1 MIDIKD
7 IKDSKFLKDYSNQEL
22 EELACKIRQ
31 FILESVSKNGG
42 HLSSNLG
49 IVDLTLALA
58 KVFDFEKDIVLFDVG
73 HQAYTYKILT
83 GRANGFERL
92 RKKDGISGFQS
103 LKESKYDHY
112 ETGHSSN
119 SIGTGLGF
127 ALARDMDK
135 KDYEVISIIG
145 DGSIGNGLSYEA
157 LNQIG
162 FLKTKQ
168 IIILND
174 NQMSI
179 SKNVGALSNFLDS
192 IRAAKGYNNAKSKT
206 KRFLNK
212 TKIGS
217 LIASFL
223 DKIKRLLKKI
233 YLRKS
238 SIFSEFG
245 IEYFGP
251 INGHDY
257 KEMIKY
263 LNMAKNLNKSVI
275 LHVITKK
282 GKGYKLAEE
291 DTVGKYHGI
300 APFDINTGK
309 LLKEDNYPSYSEIVS
324 SYVYNYARKDKSII
338 CITPGMSYGSKL
350 ETIKEKLPNQF
361 IDVGI
366 AEEHAL
372 LLANGLSLS
381 GKKPI
386 VFIYSSFLQRGYDQL
401 IHDIARNNS
410 KMLICIDRAGFV
422 PNDGSSHQGVF
433 DVPMLLSIP
442 NFVVTSP
449 KDAKEANDLIYTSL
463 NYDGPFT
470 LRFAKINLKYDYS
483 KAEKLEMGTWKI
495 VKKGTDGVLISYGEF
510 VRRALNIA
518 NLLMN
523 ENINLMVIN
532 ARFLKPYDAKMFK
545 EIQNMHKPIFVYE
558 ESMEIG
564 SFGSFLS
571 LESINAD
578 IYTFGV
584 KDEFSTHGTR
594 DELIKMNGLDEE
606 SIINK
611 IKDIIK

>member
-7 IKDSKFLKDYSNQEL
+7 IKDSNFLKDYSNQEL

-31 FILESVSKNGG
+31 FILESVAKNGG

-49 IVDLTLALA
+49 IVDLTLAMA
-58 KVFDFEKDIVLFDVG
+58 KVFDFEKDIILFDVG

-83 GRANGFERL
+83 GRVNGFVNL
-92 RKKDGISGFQS
+92 RQKGGLSGFQS

-127 ALARDMDK
+127 ALARDLNND
-135 KDYEVISIIG
+135 DYNIISVIG

-162 FLKTKQ
+162 SLKTKQ

-192 IRAAKGYNNAKSKT
+192 IRAAKGYNKAKSNT

-217 LIASFL
+217 AIASFL

-275 LHVITKK
+275 LHVITTK

-291 DTVGKYHGI
+291 DSIGKYHGI

-309 LLKEDNYPSYSEIVS
+309 LLNENNYPSYSEIVS

-350 ETIKEKLPNQF
+350 ETIKEKLNNQF

-372 LLANGLSLS
+372 LLANGLSLA

-386 VFIYSSFLQRGYDQL
+386 VFIYSSFLQRGYDEL

-422 PNDGSSHQGVF
+422 SADGSSHQGVF
-433 DVPMLLSIP
+433 DIPMLLSIP
-442 NFVVTSP
+442 GFLVTSP

-470 LRFAKINLKYDYS
+470 MRFPKMNLKYDYS
-483 KAEKLEMGTWKI
+483 KAEKLEIGSWE
-495 VKKGTDGVLISYGEF
+495 VLKKGTDGIIISYGDF
-510 VRRALNIA
+510 VNRALNVA
-518 NLLMN
+518 NNLMN
-523 ENINLMVIN
+523 DNISLMVIN
-532 ARFLKPYDAKMFK
+532 ARFLKPYDKKMFN
-545 EIQNMHKPIFVYE
+545 EILNLRKPIFVYE

-564 SFGSFLS
+564 SLGSLLAKDCIDS
-571 LESINAD
+571 Q
-578 IYTFGV
+578 IYSFGV
-584 KDEFSTHGTR
+584 KDAFNFHASRE
-594 DELIKMNGLDEE
+594 ELIKENELDED

-611 IKDIIK
+611 IRNILK

>member
-7 IKDSKFLKDYSNQEL
+7 IKDSNFLKDYSNQEL

-31 FILESVSKNGG
+31 FILESVAKNGG

-49 IVDLTLALA
+49 IVDLTLAMA
-58 KVFDFEKDIVLFDVG
+58 KVFDFEKDIILFDVG

-83 GRANGFERL
+83 GRVNGFVNL
-92 RKKDGISGFQS
+92 RQKGGLSGFQS

-127 ALARDMDK
+127 ALARDLNND
-135 KDYEVISIIG
+135 DYNIISVIG

-162 FLKTKQ
+162 SLKTKQ

-192 IRAAKGYNNAKSKT
+192 IRAAKGYNKAKSNT

-217 LIASFL
+217 AIASFL

-275 LHVITKK
+275 LHVITTK

-291 DTVGKYHGI
+291 DSIGKYHGI

-309 LLKEDNYPSYSEIVS
+309 LLNENNYPSYSEIVS

-350 ETIKEKLPNQF
+350 ETIKEKLNNQF

-372 LLANGLSLS
+372 LLANGLSLA

-386 VFIYSSFLQRGYDQL
+386 VFIYSSFLQRGYDEL

-422 PNDGSSHQGVF
+422 SADGSSHQGVF
-433 DVPMLLSIP
+433 DIPMLLSIP
-442 NFVVTSP
+442 GFLVTSP

-470 LRFAKINLKYDYS
+470 MRFPKMNLKYDYS
-483 KAEKLEMGTWKI
+483 KGEKLEIGSWE
-495 VKKGTDGVLISYGEF
+495 VLKKGTDGIIISYGDF
-510 VRRALNIA
+510 ANRALNVA
-518 NLLMN
+518 NNLMN
-523 ENINLMVIN
+523 DNISLMVIN
-532 ARFLKPYDAKMFK
+532 ARFLKPYDKKMFN
-545 EIQNMHKPIFVYE
+545 EILNLRKPIFVYE

-564 SFGSFLS
+564 SLGSLLAKDCIDS
-571 LESINAD
+571 Q
-578 IYTFGV
+578 IYSFGV
-584 KDEFSTHGTR
+584 KDAFNFHASRE
-594 DELIKMNGLDEE
+594 ELIKENELDED

-611 IKDIIK
+611 IRNILK

>member
-83 GRANGFERL
+83 GRANGFENL
-92 RKKDGISGFQS
+92 RKKDGLSGFQS
-103 LKESKYDHY
+103 LRESKYDHY

-127 ALARDMDK
+127 AMARDMDK

-162 FLKTKQ
+162 FLKNKQ

-192 IRAAKGYNNAKSKT
+192 IRAAKGYNNAKSRT

-223 DKIKRLLKKI
+223 DKIKRVLKRI

-263 LNMAKNLNKSVI
+263 LNMAKNFDKSVI
-275 LHVITKK
+275 LHVITTK

-291 DTVGKYHGI
+291 DTIGKYHGI

-324 SYVYNYARKDKSII
+324 SFVYNYARKDKSII

-350 ETIKEKLPNQF
+350 ETIKEKLSNQF

-422 PNDGSSHQGVF
+422 SSDGSSHQGIF

-470 LRFAKINLKYDYS
+470 MRFSKINLKYDYS
-483 KAEKLEMGTWKI
+483 KAEKLEIGSWEI
-495 VKKGTDGVLISYGEF
+495 LKKGSDAVIISYGDF
-510 VRRALNIA
+510 VNKALNIA
-518 NLLMN
+518 NLLMK
-523 ENINLMVIN
+523 ENINLMVVN
-532 ARFLKPYDAKMFK
+532 ARFLKPYDIKMFK
-545 EIQNMHKPIFVYE
+545 EIQNLHKPIFVYE
-558 ESMEIG
+558 ESLEIG
-564 SFGSFLS
+564 SLGSLLAKDS
-571 LESINAD
+571 NNAN
-578 IYTFGV
+578 IYTFGI
-584 KDEFSTHGTR
+584 KDKFDAHASR
-594 DELIKMNGLDEE
+594 DELIKLNELDEE
-606 SIINK
+606 SVVNK
-611 IKDIIK
+611 IKDMIK

>member
-1 MIDIKD
+1 MIDIKN
-7 IKDSKFLKDYSNQEL
+7 IKDSKFLKNYNNKEL
-22 EELACKIRQ
+22 EELACQIRK

-58 KVFDFEKDIVLFDVG
+58 KVFDFEKDILLFDVG

-83 GRANGFERL
+83 GRANDFETL
-92 RKKDGISGFQS
+92 RQKGGLSGFQS
-103 LKESKYDHY
+103 LKESKYDHF

-135 KDYEVISIIG
+135 KNYDVISIIG

-162 FLKTKQ
+162 SLKTKQ

-192 IRAAKGYNNAKSKT
+192 IRAAKGYNNAKNKT
-206 KRFLNK
+206 KNFLNK
-212 TKIGS
+212 TKVGS
-217 LIASFL
+217 LLARFL
-223 DKIKRLLKKI
+223 DKIKRLLKRI

-275 LHVITKK
+275 LHVITTK

-291 DTVGKYHGI
+291 DTIGKYHGI

-309 LLKEDNYPSYSEIVS
+309 LLNENNYPSFSEVVS
-324 SYVYNYARKDKSII
+324 SFVYNYARKDKSII

-372 LLANGLSLS
+372 LLANGLSLA

-386 VFIYSSFLQRGYDQL
+386 LFIYSSFLQRGYDEL

-410 KMLICIDRAGFV
+410 KILICIDRAGFV
-422 PNDGSSHQGVF
+422 PADGSSHQGVF

-442 NFVVTSP
+442 GFVVTAP

-463 NYDGPFT
+463 NFHGPFT
-470 LRFAKINLKYDYS
+470 MRFPKTSLKYDYS
-483 KAEKLEMGTWKI
+483 KAEKLEIGSWEI
-495 VKKGTDGVLISYGEF
+495 LKKGTDGVIISYGDF
-510 VRRALNIA
+510 VGKALNIA
-518 NLLMN
+518 NSLMKD
-523 ENINLMVIN
+523 NIDLMVIN
-532 ARFLKPYDAKMFK
+532 ARFLKPYDTKMFK
-545 EIQNMHKPIFVYE
+545 TILNLKKPIFVYE

-564 SFGSFLS
+564 SLGSLLAKDSMDSNVYCFG
-571 LESINAD
+571 I
-578 IYTFGV
+578 
-584 KDEFSTHGTR
+584 KDKFCPHASR
-594 DELIKMNGLDEE
+594 DELIKMNHLDEE
-606 SIINK
+606 SIINS
-611 IKDIIK
+611 IKVIIK

>member
-83 GRANGFERL
+83 GRANGFENL

-103 LKESKYDHY
+103 LRESKYDHY

-275 LHVITKK
+275 LHVITTK

-300 APFDINTGK
+300 VPFDINTGK

-324 SYVYNYARKDKSII
+324 SFVYNYARKDKSII

-386 VFIYSSFLQRGYDQL
+386 VFIYSSFLQRGYDEL

-422 PNDGSSHQGVF
+422 SSDGSSHQGVF

-470 LRFAKINLKYDYS
+470 MRFSKINLKYDYS
-483 KAEKLEMGTWKI
+483 KAEKLEIGSWEI

-532 ARFLKPYDAKMFK
+532 ARFLKPYDAKVFK